1 MDTDIRK
8 FVNEMAAEDVIELF
22 APSMD
27 DYLYIMD
34 LQKNTFRISQIA
46 VDRFMMSGNSF
57 DDAVNSFQ
65 LFVYKEDRTMIAED
79 LQHIIEGKEKDH
91 NLYYRWLDKN
101 GMPVWINCRGKVID
115 DKDGKPH
122 YLIGCVNE
130 IGNIPRADN
139 VSGLLGERELQSYIS
154 SHVKDSSSEY
164 LIHIGID
171 GFNAINGTL
180 GIEYGNY
187 VLKSVADGIKECL
200 SDNQQLYHIVAD
212 EYMIVDLES
221 RTRDDV
227 ILLQKEICKKIAD
240 FIISEKYKVIF
251 TVSTGIIHAT
261 KLLKYYDEYRK
272 MAVFSLK
279 QAKSMG
285 GNGVY
290 FFEKED
296 YELFLRKEK
305 IKSALR
311 NAVANGFEGFD
322 VYYQPIMD
330 CDSGH
335 VIGAEALMRFS
346 MYQDKKKEPVSPVEF
361 IPLLEETGLII
372 PAGRF
377 VLNEAVAM
385 CHEMRQYIPEFKI
398 NVNISYIQMMK
409 SDIWKDI
416 LSSIE
421 HYNLP
426 PECLCAEL
434 TESGYTDM
442 TSYFNTLRKKF
453 EEKKIQFVLDDFGT
467 GFSNLHCI
475 TDMNPN
481 YVKLDKDF
489 TAKAMSNARDYE
501 VLNKIVELVHSIDIG
516 ICIEGI
522 EKEEWYQKLKEI
534 HVDYLQGYLF
544 GKPCEKNQFLNQFV
558 FNCTE
563 MNREI
568 KGDRTKYSDRIEI
581 YVK

>member
-1 MDTDIRK
+1 MDTYIRK
-8 FVNEMAAEDVIELF
+8 LLKEIAAEDLIELF
-22 APSMD
+22 APCMD
-27 DYLYIMD
+27 DYLYIID
-34 LQKNTFRISQIA
+34 LQKNTFKISQAA

-65 LFVYKEDRTMIAED
+65 YFVYKEDRSMIAED
-79 LQHIIEGKEKDH
+79 LQCIMEGKEKDH

-130 IGNIPRADN
+130 IGDTQRADN
-139 VSGLLGERELQSYIS
+139 VSGLLGERELHSYIS

-180 GIEYGNY
+180 GVNYGNY
-187 VLKSVADGIKECL
+187 VLKSVADCINSCL
-200 SDNQQLYHIVAD
+200 SDNQKLYHIVAD
-212 EYMIVDLES
+212 EYMIIDLES
-221 RTRDDV
+221 HTKDDV
-227 ILLQKEICKKIAD
+227 MLLQKKICKKIEE
-240 FIISEKYKVIF
+240 FIISEKYKVVF
-251 TVSTGIIHAT
+251 TISTGIIYA
-261 KLLKYYDEYRK
+261 KMLLKYYDEYRK
-272 MAVFSLK
+272 IAVFSLK

-335 VIGAEALMRFS
+335 MIGAEALMRFS

-372 PAGRF
+372 PAGRY
-377 VLNEAVAM
+377 VLDKAVSM

-398 NVNISYIQMMK
+398 NVNISYIQMVK

-416 LSSIE
+416 LSSIKQ
-421 HYNLP
+421 YDLP

-442 TSYFNTLRKKF
+442 TPYFYKLRKKF
-453 EEKKIQFVLDDFGT
+453 EEKNIQFVLDDFGT

-475 TDMNPN
+475 VNMKPN
-481 YVKLDKDF
+481 YVKLDNNF
-489 TAKAMSNARDYE
+489 TAKAMSNARDFE
-501 VLNKIVELVHSIDIG
+501 LLKKIVEMVHSVDIR

-544 GKPCEKNQFLNQFV
+544 GKPCEKNQIINKFIFH
-558 FNCTE
+558 CTDQE
-563 MNREI
+563 NLT
-568 KGDRTKYSDRIEI
+568 DL
-581 YVK
+581 

>member
-1 MDTDIRK
+1 
-8 FVNEMAAEDVIELF
+8 
-22 APSMD
+22 
-27 DYLYIMD
+27 
-34 LQKNTFRISQIA
+34 
-46 VDRFMMSGNSF
+46 MMSVNSF
-57 DDAVNSFQ
+57 DDAVNTFQ

-79 LQHIIEGKEKDH
+79 LQQIIEGKEKDH

-115 DKDGKPH
+115 DKDGKHH

-130 IGNIPRADN
+130 IGNAPRADN
-139 VSGLLGERELQSYIS
+139 VSGLLGERELRSYIS

-180 GIEYGNY
+180 GLEYGNY

-272 MAVFSLK
+272 IAVFSLK

-361 IPLLEETGLII
+361 IPLLEETGLIV

-409 SDIWKDI
+409 SDIWKDM

-434 TESGYTDM
+434 TESGYTDI
-442 TSYFNTLRKKF
+442 TPYFNTFRKKF

-501 VLNKIVELVHSIDIG
+501 LLNKIVELVHSIDIR

>member
-1 MDTDIRK
+1 MDTYIRK
-8 FVNEMAAEDVIELF
+8 LLKEIAAEDLIELF
-22 APSMD
+22 SPCMD
-27 DYLYIMD
+27 DYLYIID
-34 LQKNTFRISQIA
+34 LQKNTFKISQAA

-65 LFVYKEDRTMIAED
+65 YFVYKEDRSMIAED
-79 LQHIIEGKEKDH
+79 LQCIMEGKEKDH

-130 IGNIPRADN
+130 IGDTQRADN
-139 VSGLLGERELQSYIS
+139 VSGLLGERELHSYIS

-180 GIEYGNY
+180 GVNYGNY
-187 VLKSVADGIKECL
+187 VLKSVADCINSCL
-200 SDNQQLYHIVAD
+200 SDNQKLYHIVAD
-212 EYMIVDLES
+212 EYMIIDLES
-221 RTRDDV
+221 HTKDDV
-227 ILLQKEICKKIAD
+227 MLLQKKICKKIEE
-240 FIISEKYKVIF
+240 FIISEKYKVVF
-251 TVSTGIIHAT
+251 TISTGIIYA
-261 KLLKYYDEYRK
+261 KMLLKYYDEYRK
-272 MAVFSLK
+272 IAVFSLK

-305 IKSALR
+305 IKSELR

-361 IPLLEETGLII
+361 IPLLEETGLIL
-372 PAGRF
+372 PAGRY
-377 VLNEAVAM
+377 VLDKAVSM

-398 NVNISYIQMMK
+398 NVNISYIQMVK

-416 LSSIE
+416 LSSIKQ
-421 HYNLP
+421 YDLP

-442 TSYFNTLRKKF
+442 TPYFYKLRKKF
-453 EEKKIQFVLDDFGT
+453 EEKNIQFVLDDFGT

-475 TDMNPN
+475 VNMKPN
-481 YVKLDKDF
+481 YVKLDNNF
-489 TAKAMSNARDYE
+489 TAKAMSNARDFE
-501 VLNKIVELVHSIDIG
+501 LLKKIVEMVHSVDIR

-544 GKPCEKNQFLNQFV
+544 GKPCEKNQFLNKFI
-558 FNCTE
+558 FHCTDQE
-563 MNREI
+563 NLT
-568 KGDRTKYSDRIEI
+568 DL
-581 YVK
+581 

>member
-8 FVNEMAAEDVIELF
+8 LLKEIAAEDLIELF
-22 APSMD
+22 ALCMD
-27 DYLYIMD
+27 DYLYIID
-34 LQKNTFRISQIA
+34 LQKNTFKISQAA

-65 LFVYKEDRTMIAED
+65 YFVYKEDCSMIAED
-79 LQHIIEGKEKDH
+79 LQCIIEGKEKDH

-130 IGNIPRADN
+130 IGDTQRADN
-139 VSGLLGERELQSYIS
+139 VSGLLGERELHSYIS
-154 SHVKDSSSEY
+154 SHIKDSSSEY

-180 GIEYGNY
+180 GVNYGNY
-187 VLKSVADGIKECL
+187 VLKSVADCINSCL
-200 SDNQQLYHIVAD
+200 SDNQKLYHIVAD
-212 EYMIVDLES
+212 EYMIIDLES
-221 RTRDDV
+221 HTKDDV
-227 ILLQKEICKKIAD
+227 MLLQKKICKKIEE
-240 FIISEKYKVIF
+240 FIISEKYKVVF
-251 TVSTGIIHAT
+251 TISTGIIYA
-261 KLLKYYDEYRK
+261 KMLLKYYDDYRK
-272 MAVFSLK
+272 IAVFSLK

-330 CDSGH
+330 CDFGH
-335 VIGAEALMRFS
+335 MIGAEALMRFS

-372 PAGRF
+372 PAGRY
-377 VLNEAVAM
+377 VLDKAVSM

-398 NVNISYIQMMK
+398 NVNISYIQMVK

-416 LSSIE
+416 LSSIKQ
-421 HYNLP
+421 YDLP

-442 TSYFNTLRKKF
+442 TPYFYKLRKKF
-453 EEKKIQFVLDDFGT
+453 EEKNIQFVLDDFGT
-467 GFSNLHCI
+467 GYSNLHCI
-475 TDMNPN
+475 VNMKPN
-481 YVKLDKDF
+481 YVKLDNNF
-489 TAKAMSNARDYE
+489 TAKAMSNARDFE
-501 VLNKIVELVHSIDIG
+501 LLKKIVEMVHSVNIR

-544 GKPCEKNQFLNQFV
+544 GKPCEKNQFLNNFI
-558 FNCTE
+558 FHCTDQE
-563 MNREI
+563 NLT
-568 KGDRTKYSDRIEI
+568 DL
-581 YVK
+581 

>member
-8 FVNEMAAEDVIELF
+8 LLKEIAAEDLIELF
-22 APSMD
+22 APCMD
-27 DYLYIMD
+27 DYLYIID
-34 LQKNTFRISQIA
+34 LQKNTFKISQAA

-65 LFVYKEDRTMIAED
+65 YFVYKEDRSMIAED
-79 LQHIIEGKEKDH
+79 LQCIIEGKEKDH

-130 IGNIPRADN
+130 IGDTQRADN
-139 VSGLLGERELQSYIS
+139 VSGLLGERELRSYIS

-180 GIEYGNY
+180 GVDYGNY
-187 VLKSVADGIKECL
+187 VLKSVADCINSCL
-200 SDNQQLYHIVAD
+200 SDNQKLYHIVAD
-212 EYMIVDLES
+212 EYMIIDLES
-221 RTRDDV
+221 HAKDDV
-227 ILLQKEICKKIAD
+227 MLLQKKICKKIEE
-240 FIISEKYKVIF
+240 FIISEKYKVVF
-251 TVSTGIIHAT
+251 TISTGIIYT
-261 KLLKYYDEYRK
+261 KMLLKYYDEYRK
-272 MAVFSLK
+272 IAVFSLK

-335 VIGAEALMRFS
+335 MIGAEALMRFS

-361 IPLLEETGLII
+361 IPLLEETGLIL
-372 PAGRF
+372 PAGRY
-377 VLNEAVAM
+377 VLNKAVSM

-398 NVNISYIQMMK
+398 NVNISYIQMVK

-416 LSSIE
+416 LSSIKQ
-421 HYNLP
+421 YDLP

-442 TSYFNTLRKKF
+442 TPYFYKLRKKF
-453 EEKKIQFVLDDFGT
+453 EEKNLQFVLDDFGT
-467 GFSNLHCI
+467 GYSNLHCI
-475 TDMNPN
+475 VNMKPN

-489 TAKAMSNARDYE
+489 TAKAMSNARDFE
-501 VLNKIVELVHSIDIG
+501 LLKKIVEMVHSVDIR

-544 GKPCEKNQFLNQFV
+544 GKPCEKNQFLNKFI
-558 FNCTE
+558 FRCTNQE
-563 MNREI
+563 NLT
-568 KGDRTKYSDRIEI
+568 DL
-581 YVK
+581 

>member
-8 FVNEMAAEDVIELF
+8 LLKEIAAEDLIELF
-22 APSMD
+22 APCMD
-27 DYLYIMD
+27 DYLYIID
-34 LQKNTFRISQIA
+34 LQKNTFKISQAA

-65 LFVYKEDRTMIAED
+65 YFVYKEDRSMIAED
-79 LQHIIEGKEKDH
+79 LQCIIEGKEKDH

-130 IGNIPRADN
+130 IGDTQRADN
-139 VSGLLGERELQSYIS
+139 VSGLLGERELRSYIS
-154 SHVKDSSSEY
+154 SHIKDSSSVY

-180 GIEYGNY
+180 GVDYGNY
-187 VLKSVADGIKECL
+187 VLKSVADCINSCL
-200 SDNQQLYHIVAD
+200 SDNQKLYHIVAD
-212 EYMIVDLES
+212 EYMIIDLES
-221 RTRDDV
+221 HTKDDV
-227 ILLQKEICKKIAD
+227 MLLQKKICKKIEE
-240 FIISEKYKVIF
+240 FIISEKYKVVF
-251 TVSTGIIHAT
+251 TISTGIIYA
-261 KLLKYYDEYRK
+261 KMLLKYYDEYRK
-272 MAVFSLK
+272 IAVFSLK

-335 VIGAEALMRFS
+335 MIGAEALMRFS

-372 PAGRF
+372 PAGRY
-377 VLNEAVAM
+377 VLDKAVSM

-398 NVNISYIQMMK
+398 NVNISYIQMVK

-416 LSSIE
+416 LSSIKQ
-421 HYNLP
+421 YDLP

-442 TSYFNTLRKKF
+442 TPYFYKLRKKF
-453 EEKKIQFVLDDFGT
+453 EEKNIQFGLDDFGT
-467 GFSNLHCI
+467 GYSNLHCI
-475 TDMNPN
+475 VNMKPN

-489 TAKAMSNARDYE
+489 TAKAMSNARNFE
-501 VLNKIVELVHSIDIG
+501 LLKKIVEMVHSVDIR

-544 GKPCEKNQFLNQFV
+544 GKPCEKNQFLNKFIFHCIDQE
-558 FNCTE
+558 NLT
-563 MNREI
+563 
-568 KGDRTKYSDRIEI
+568 DL
-581 YVK
+581 

>member
-8 FVNEMAAEDVIELF
+8 LLKEIAAEELIELF
-22 APSMD
+22 APCMD
-27 DYLYIMD
+27 DYLYIID
-34 LQKNTFRISQIA
+34 LQKNTFKISEAA
-46 VDRFMMSGNSF
+46 VNRFMMSGNSF

-65 LFVYKEDRTMIAED
+65 YFVYKEDRSMIAED
-79 LQHIIEGKEKDH
+79 LQCIIEGKEKDH

-130 IGNIPRADN
+130 IGDTQRADN
-139 VSGLLGERELQSYIS
+139 VSGLLGERELRSYIS

-171 GFNAINGTL
+171 GFNDINGTL
-180 GIEYGNY
+180 GVNYGNY
-187 VLKSVADGIKECL
+187 VLKSVADCINSCL
-200 SDNQQLYHIVAD
+200 SDNQKLYHIVAD
-212 EYMIVDLES
+212 EYMIIDLES
-221 RTRDDV
+221 HTKDDV
-227 ILLQKEICKKIAD
+227 MLLQKKICKKIEE
-240 FIISEKYKVIF
+240 FIISEKYKVVF
-251 TVSTGIIHAT
+251 TISTGIIYA
-261 KLLKYYDEYRK
+261 KMLLKYYDEYRK
-272 MAVFSLK
+272 IAVFSLK

-305 IKSALR
+305 IKSELR

-335 VIGAEALMRFS
+335 MIGAEALMRFS
-346 MYQDKKKEPVSPVEF
+346 MYQDKKIVPVSPVEF
-361 IPLLEETGLII
+361 IPLLEETGLIL
-372 PAGRF
+372 PAGRY
-377 VLNEAVAM
+377 VIDKAVSM

-398 NVNISYIQMMK
+398 NVNISYIQMVK

-416 LSSIE
+416 LSSIKQ
-421 HYNLP
+421 YDLP

-442 TSYFNTLRKKF
+442 TPYFYKLRKKF
-453 EEKKIQFVLDDFGT
+453 EEKNLQFVLDDFGT
-467 GFSNLHCI
+467 GYSNLHCI
-475 TDMNPN
+475 VNMKPN

-489 TAKAMSNARDYE
+489 TAKAMSNARDFE
-501 VLNKIVELVHSIDIG
+501 LLKKIVEMVHSVDIR

-544 GKPCEKNQFLNQFV
+544 GKPCEKNQF
-558 FNCTE
+558 
-563 MNREI
+563 
-568 KGDRTKYSDRIEI
+568 
-581 YVK
+581 

>member
-8 FVNEMAAEDVIELF
+8 LLKEIAAEDLIELF
-22 APSMD
+22 APCMD
-27 DYLYIMD
+27 DYLYIID
-34 LQKNTFRISQIA
+34 LQKNTFKISQAA
-46 VDRFMMSGNSF
+46 VNRFMISGNSF

-65 LFVYKEDRTMIAED
+65 YFVYKEDRSMIAED
-79 LQHIIEGKEKDH
+79 LQCIIEGKEKDH

-130 IGNIPRADN
+130 IGDTQRADN
-139 VSGLLGERELQSYIS
+139 VSGLLGERELRSYIS
-154 SHVKDSSSEY
+154 SHIKDSSSEY
-164 LIHIGID
+164 LIYIGID

-180 GIEYGNY
+180 GVDYGNY
-187 VLKSVADGIKECL
+187 VLKSVADCINSCL
-200 SDNQQLYHIVAD
+200 SDNQKLYHIVAD
-212 EYMIVDLES
+212 EYMIIDLES
-221 RTRDDV
+221 HTKDDV
-227 ILLQKEICKKIAD
+227 MLLQKKICKKIEE
-240 FIISEKYKVIF
+240 FIISEKYKVVF
-251 TVSTGIIHAT
+251 TISTGIIYA
-261 KLLKYYDEYRK
+261 KMLLKYYDEYRK
-272 MAVFSLK
+272 IAVFSLK

-335 VIGAEALMRFS
+335 MIGAEALMRFS

-372 PAGRF
+372 PAGRY
-377 VLNEAVAM
+377 VLDKAVSM

-398 NVNISYIQMMK
+398 NVNISYIQMVK

-416 LSSIE
+416 LSSIKQ
-421 HYNLP
+421 YDLP

-442 TSYFNTLRKKF
+442 TPYFYKLRKKF
-453 EEKKIQFVLDDFGT
+453 EEKNLQFVLDDFGT
-467 GFSNLHCI
+467 GYSNLHCI
-475 TDMNPN
+475 VNMNPN
-481 YVKLDKDF
+481 YVKLDNHF
-489 TAKAMSNARDYE
+489 TAKAMSQTRDFE
-501 VLNKIVELVHSIDIG
+501 LLKKIVELVHSIDIK
-516 ICIEGI
+516 ICIEGV

-534 HVDYLQGYLF
+534 HADYLQGYLF
-544 GKPCEKNQFLNQFV
+544 GRPCDKNQFLNQFI
-558 FNCTE
+558 C
-563 MNREI
+563 
-568 KGDRTKYSDRIEI
+568 KGIN
-581 YVK
+581 

>member
-8 FVNEMAAEDVIELF
+8 LLKEIAAEELIELF
-22 APSMD
+22 APCMD
-27 DYLYIMD
+27 DYLYIID
-34 LQKNTFRISQIA
+34 LQKNTFKISEAA
-46 VDRFMMSGNSF
+46 VNRFMMSGNSF

-65 LFVYKEDRTMIAED
+65 YFVYKEDRSMIAED
-79 LQHIIEGKEKDH
+79 LQCIIEGKEKDH

-130 IGNIPRADN
+130 IGDTQRADN
-139 VSGLLGERELQSYIS
+139 VSGLLGERELRSYIS

-171 GFNAINGTL
+171 GFNDINGTL
-180 GIEYGNY
+180 GVDYGNY
-187 VLKSVADGIKECL
+187 VLKSVADCINSCL
-200 SDNQQLYHIVAD
+200 SDNQKLYHIVAD
-212 EYMIVDLES
+212 EYMIIDLES
-221 RTRDDV
+221 HTKDDV
-227 ILLQKEICKKIAD
+227 MLLQKKICKKIEE
-240 FIISEKYKVIF
+240 FIISEKYKVVF
-251 TVSTGIIHAT
+251 TISTGIIYA
-261 KLLKYYDEYRK
+261 KMLLKYYDEYRK
-272 MAVFSLK
+272 IAVFSLK

-335 VIGAEALMRFS
+335 MIGAEALMRFS
-346 MYQDKKKEPVSPVEF
+346 MYQDKKIEPVSPVEF
-361 IPLLEETGLII
+361 IPLLEETGLIL
-372 PAGRF
+372 PAGRY
-377 VLNEAVAM
+377 VIDKAVSM

-398 NVNISYIQMMK
+398 NVNISYIQMVK

-416 LSSIE
+416 LSSIKQ
-421 HYNLP
+421 YDLP

-442 TSYFNTLRKKF
+442 TPYFYKLRKKF
-453 EEKKIQFVLDDFGT
+453 EEKNLQFVLDDFGT
-467 GFSNLHCI
+467 GYSNLHCI
-475 TDMNPN
+475 VNMKPN

-489 TAKAMSNARDYE
+489 TAKAMSNARDFE
-501 VLNKIVELVHSIDIG
+501 LLKKIVEMVHSIDIR

-544 GKPCEKNQFLNQFV
+544 GKPCEKNQFLNKFI
-558 FNCTE
+558 FHCTDQE
-563 MNREI
+563 NLT
-568 KGDRTKYSDRIEI
+568 DL
-581 YVK
+581 

>member
-8 FVNEMAAEDVIELF
+8 LLKEIAAEDLIELF
-22 APSMD
+22 APCMD
-27 DYLYIMD
+27 DYLYIID
-34 LQKNTFRISQIA
+34 LQKNTFKISQAA
-46 VDRFMMSGNSF
+46 VNRFMISGNSF
-57 DDAVNSFQ
+57 DDAINSFQ
-65 LFVYKEDRTMIAED
+65 YFVYKEDRSMIAED
-79 LQHIIEGKEKDH
+79 LQCIIEGKEKDH

-130 IGNIPRADN
+130 IGDTQRADN
-139 VSGLLGERELQSYIS
+139 VSGLLGERELRSYIS
-154 SHVKDSSSEY
+154 SHIKDSSSEY
-164 LIHIGID
+164 LIYIGID
-171 GFNAINGTL
+171 GFNAINGIL
-180 GIEYGNY
+180 GVDYGNY
-187 VLKSVADGIKECL
+187 VLKSVADCINSCL
-200 SDNQQLYHIVAD
+200 SDNQKLYHIVAD
-212 EYMIVDLES
+212 EYMIIDLES
-221 RTRDDV
+221 HTKDDV
-227 ILLQKEICKKIAD
+227 MLLQKKICKKIEE
-240 FIISEKYKVIF
+240 FIISEKYKEVF
-251 TVSTGIIHAT
+251 TISTGIIYA
-261 KLLKYYDEYRK
+261 KMLLKYYDEYRK
-272 MAVFSLK
+272 IAVFSLK

-335 VIGAEALMRFS
+335 MIGAEALMRFS

-372 PAGRF
+372 PAGRY
-377 VLNEAVAM
+377 VLNKAVSM

-398 NVNISYIQMMK
+398 NVNISYIQMVK

-416 LSSIE
+416 LSSIKQ
-421 HYNLP
+421 YDLP

-442 TSYFNTLRKKF
+442 TPYFYKLRKKF
-453 EEKKIQFVLDDFGT
+453 EEKNLQFVLDDFGT

-475 TDMNPN
+475 VNMKPN
-481 YVKLDKDF
+481 YVKLDNDF
-489 TAKAMSNARDYE
+489 TAKAMSNARDFE
-501 VLNKIVELVHSIDIG
+501 LLKKIVEMVHSIDIR

-544 GKPCEKNQFLNQFV
+544 GKPCEKNQFLNKFI
-558 FNCTE
+558 FHCTDQE
-563 MNREI
+563 NLT
-568 KGDRTKYSDRIEI
+568 DL
-581 YVK
+581 

>member
-1 MDTDIRK
+1 MDTNIRRLLK
-8 FVNEMAAEDVIELF
+8 EIGAEDLIEVF
-22 APSMD
+22 APCMD
-27 DYLYIMD
+27 DYLYIID
-34 LQKNTFRISQIA
+34 LQKNTFKISQAA

-65 LFVYKEDRTMIAED
+65 YFVYKEDRSMIAED
-79 LQHIIEGKEKDH
+79 LQCIIEGKEKDH

-130 IGNIPRADN
+130 IGDTQRADN
-139 VSGLLGERELQSYIS
+139 VSGLLGERELRSYIS
-154 SHVKDSSSEY
+154 SHIKDSSSVY

-180 GIEYGNY
+180 GVDYGNY
-187 VLKSVADGIKECL
+187 VLKSVADCINSCL
-200 SDNQQLYHIVAD
+200 SDNQKLYHIVAD
-212 EYMIVDLES
+212 EYMIIDLES
-221 RTRDDV
+221 HTKDDV
-227 ILLQKEICKKIAD
+227 MLLQKKICKKIEE
-240 FIISEKYKVIF
+240 FIISEKYKVVF
-251 TVSTGIIHAT
+251 TISTGIIYA
-261 KLLKYYDEYRK
+261 KMLLKYYDEYRK
-272 MAVFSLK
+272 IAVFSLK

-335 VIGAEALMRFS
+335 MIGAEALMRFS

-372 PAGRF
+372 PAGRY
-377 VLNEAVAM
+377 VLDKAVSM

-398 NVNISYIQMMK
+398 NVNISYIQMVK

-416 LSSIE
+416 LSSIKQ
-421 HYNLP
+421 YDLP

-442 TSYFNTLRKKF
+442 TPYFYKLRKKF
-453 EEKKIQFVLDDFGT
+453 EEKNIQFVLDDFGT
-467 GFSNLHCI
+467 GYSNLHCI
-475 TDMNPN
+475 VNMKPN

-489 TAKAMSNARDYE
+489 TAKAMSNARNFE
-501 VLNKIVELVHSIDIG
+501 LLKKIVEMVHSVDIR

-544 GKPCEKNQFLNQFV
+544 GKPCEKNQFLNKFIFHCIDQE
-558 FNCTE
+558 NLT
-563 MNREI
+563 
-568 KGDRTKYSDRIEI
+568 DL
-581 YVK
+581 

>member
-8 FVNEMAAEDVIELF
+8 LLKEIAAEELIELF
-22 APSMD
+22 APCMD
-27 DYLYIMD
+27 DYLYIID
-34 LQKNTFRISQIA
+34 LQKNTFKISEAA
-46 VDRFMMSGNSF
+46 VNRFMMSGNSF

-65 LFVYKEDRTMIAED
+65 YFVYKEDRSMIAED
-79 LQHIIEGKEKDH
+79 LQCIIEGKEKDH

-130 IGNIPRADN
+130 IGDTQRADN
-139 VSGLLGERELQSYIS
+139 VSGLLGERELRSYIS

-171 GFNAINGTL
+171 GFNDINGTL
-180 GIEYGNY
+180 GVDYGNY
-187 VLKSVADGIKECL
+187 VLKSVADCINSCL
-200 SDNQQLYHIVAD
+200 SDNQKLYHIVAD
-212 EYMIVDLES
+212 EYMIIDLES
-221 RTRDDV
+221 HTKDDV
-227 ILLQKEICKKIAD
+227 MLLQKKICKKIEE
-240 FIISEKYKVIF
+240 FIISEKYKVVF
-251 TVSTGIIHAT
+251 TISTGIIYA
-261 KLLKYYDEYRK
+261 KMLLKYYDEYRK
-272 MAVFSLK
+272 IAVFSLK

-335 VIGAEALMRFS
+335 MIGAEALMRFS
-346 MYQDKKKEPVSPVEF
+346 MYQDKKIEPVSPVEF
-361 IPLLEETGLII
+361 IPLLEETGLIL
-372 PAGRF
+372 PAGRY
-377 VLNEAVAM
+377 VIDKAVSM

-398 NVNISYIQMMK
+398 NVNISYIQMVK

-416 LSSIE
+416 LSSIKQ
-421 HYNLP
+421 YDLP

-442 TSYFNTLRKKF
+442 TPYFYKLRKKF
-453 EEKKIQFVLDDFGT
+453 EEKNLQFVLDDFGT
-467 GFSNLHCI
+467 GYSNLHCI
-475 TDMNPN
+475 VNMKPN

-489 TAKAMSNARDYE
+489 TAKAMSNARDFE
-501 VLNKIVELVHSIDIG
+501 LLKKIVEMVHSVDIR

-544 GKPCEKNQFLNQFV
+544 GKPCEKNQFLNKFI
-558 FNCTE
+558 FHCTDQE
-563 MNREI
+563 NLT
-568 KGDRTKYSDRIEI
+568 DL
-581 YVK
+581 

>member
-8 FVNEMAAEDVIELF
+8 LLKEIAAEDLIELF
-22 APSMD
+22 APYMD
-27 DYLYIMD
+27 DYLYIID
-34 LQKNTFRISQIA
+34 LQKNTFKISQAA
-46 VDRFMMSGNSF
+46 VNRFMISGNSF

-65 LFVYKEDRTMIAED
+65 YFVYKEDRSMIAED
-79 LQHIIEGKEKDH
+79 LQCIIEGKEKDH

-130 IGNIPRADN
+130 IGDTQRADN
-139 VSGLLGERELQSYIS
+139 VSGLLGERELRSYIS
-154 SHVKDSSSEY
+154 SHIKDSSSEY
-164 LIHIGID
+164 LIYIGID

-180 GIEYGNY
+180 GVDYGNY
-187 VLKSVADGIKECL
+187 VLKSVADCINSCL
-200 SDNQQLYHIVAD
+200 SDSQKLYHIVAD
-212 EYMIVDLES
+212 EYMIIDLES
-221 RTRDDV
+221 HTKDDV
-227 ILLQKEICKKIAD
+227 MLLQKKICKKIEE
-240 FIISEKYKVIF
+240 FIISEKYKVVF
-251 TVSTGIIHAT
+251 TISTGIIYA
-261 KLLKYYDEYRK
+261 KMLLKYYDEYRK
-272 MAVFSLK
+272 IAVFSLK

-335 VIGAEALMRFS
+335 MIGAEALMRFS

-361 IPLLEETGLII
+361 IPLLEETGLIL
-372 PAGRF
+372 PAGRY
-377 VLNEAVAM
+377 VLNKAVSM

-398 NVNISYIQMMK
+398 NVNISYIQMVK

-416 LSSIE
+416 HSSIKQ
-421 HYNLP
+421 YDLP

-442 TSYFNTLRKKF
+442 TPYFYKLRKKF
-453 EEKKIQFVLDDFGT
+453 EEKNLQFVLDDFGT
-467 GFSNLHCI
+467 GYSNLHCI
-475 TDMNPN
+475 VNMKPN

-489 TAKAMSNARDYE
+489 TAKAMSNARDFE
-501 VLNKIVELVHSIDIG
+501 LLKKIVEMVHSIDIR

-544 GKPCEKNQFLNQFV
+544 GKPCEKNQFLNKFI
-558 FNCTE
+558 FHCTDQE
-563 MNREI
+563 NLT
-568 KGDRTKYSDRIEI
+568 DL
-581 YVK
+581 

>member
-8 FVNEMAAEDVIELF
+8 LLKEIAAEELIELF
-22 APSMD
+22 APCMD
-27 DYLYIMD
+27 DYLYIID
-34 LQKNTFRISQIA
+34 LQKNTFKISEAA
-46 VDRFMMSGNSF
+46 VNRFMMSGNSF

-65 LFVYKEDRTMIAED
+65 YFVYKEDRSMIAED
-79 LQHIIEGKEKDH
+79 LQCIIEGKEKDH

-130 IGNIPRADN
+130 IGDTQRADN
-139 VSGLLGERELQSYIS
+139 VSGLLGERELRSYIS

-171 GFNAINGTL
+171 GFNDINGTL
-180 GIEYGNY
+180 GVNYGNY
-187 VLKSVADGIKECL
+187 VLKSVADCINSCL
-200 SDNQQLYHIVAD
+200 SDNQKLYHIVAD
-212 EYMIVDLES
+212 EYMIIDLES
-221 RTRDDV
+221 HTKDDV
-227 ILLQKEICKKIAD
+227 MLLQKKICKKIEE
-240 FIISEKYKVIF
+240 FIISEKYKVVF
-251 TVSTGIIHAT
+251 TISTGIIYA
-261 KLLKYYDEYRK
+261 KMLLKYYDEYRK
-272 MAVFSLK
+272 IAVFSLK

-305 IKSALR
+305 IKSELR

-335 VIGAEALMRFS
+335 MIGAEALMRFS
-346 MYQDKKKEPVSPVEF
+346 MYQDKKIVPVSPVEF
-361 IPLLEETGLII
+361 IPLLEETGLIL
-372 PAGRF
+372 PAGRY
-377 VLNEAVAM
+377 VIDKAVSM

-398 NVNISYIQMMK
+398 NVNISYIQMVK

-416 LSSIE
+416 LSSIKQ
-421 HYNLP
+421 YDLP

-442 TSYFNTLRKKF
+442 TPYFYKLRKKF
-453 EEKKIQFVLDDFGT
+453 EEKNLQFVLDDFGT
-467 GFSNLHCI
+467 GYSNLHCI
-475 TDMNPN
+475 VNMKPN

-489 TAKAMSNARDYE
+489 TAKAMSNARDFE
-501 VLNKIVELVHSIDIG
+501 LLKKIVEMVHSVDIR

-544 GKPCEKNQFLNQFV
+544 GKPCEKNQFLNKFI
-558 FNCTE
+558 FHCTDQE
-563 MNREI
+563 NLT
-568 KGDRTKYSDRIEI
+568 DL
-581 YVK
+581 

>member
-8 FVNEMAAEDVIELF
+8 LLKEIAAEDLIELF
-22 APSMD
+22 ALCMD
-27 DYLYIMD
+27 DYLYIID
-34 LQKNTFRISQIA
+34 LQKNTFKISQAA

-65 LFVYKEDRTMIAED
+65 YFVYKEDCSMIAED
-79 LQHIIEGKEKDH
+79 LQCIIEGKEKDH

-130 IGNIPRADN
+130 IGDTQRADN
-139 VSGLLGERELQSYIS
+139 VSGLLGERELHSYIS
-154 SHVKDSSSEY
+154 SHIKDSSSEY

-180 GIEYGNY
+180 GVNYGNY
-187 VLKSVADGIKECL
+187 VLKSVADCINSCL
-200 SDNQQLYHIVAD
+200 SDNQKLYHIVAD
-212 EYMIVDLES
+212 EYMIIDLES
-221 RTRDDV
+221 HTKDDV
-227 ILLQKEICKKIAD
+227 MLLQKKICKKIEE
-240 FIISEKYKVIF
+240 FIISEKYKVVF
-251 TVSTGIIHAT
+251 TISTGIIYA
-261 KLLKYYDEYRK
+261 KMLLKYYDEYRK
-272 MAVFSLK
+272 IAVFSLK

-335 VIGAEALMRFS
+335 MIGAEALMRFS

-361 IPLLEETGLII
+361 IPLLEETGLIL
-372 PAGRF
+372 PAGRY
-377 VLNEAVAM
+377 VLNKAVSM
-385 CHEMRQYIPEFKI
+385 CYEMRQYIPQFKI
-398 NVNISYIQMMK
+398 NVNISYIQMVK

-416 LSSIE
+416 LSSIKQ
-421 HYNLP
+421 YDLP

-442 TSYFNTLRKKF
+442 TPYFYKLRKKF
-453 EEKKIQFVLDDFGT
+453 EEKNIQFVLDDFGT

-475 TDMNPN
+475 VNMKPN
-481 YVKLDKDF
+481 YVKLDNNF
-489 TAKAMSNARDYE
+489 TAKAMSNARDFE
-501 VLNKIVELVHSIDIG
+501 LLKKIVEMVHSVDIR

-544 GKPCEKNQFLNQFV
+544 GKPCEKNQFLNNFI
-558 FNCTE
+558 FHCTDQE
-563 MNREI
+563 NLT
-568 KGDRTKYSDRIEI
+568 DL
-581 YVK
+581 

>member
-272 MAVFSLK
+272 IAVFSLK

-501 VLNKIVELVHSIDIG
+501 LLNKIVELVHSIGIG

-522 EKEEWYQKLKEI
+522 EKEEWYQKLKEM

-568 KGDRTKYSDRIEI
+568 KGDRTKYSAAN
-581 YVK
+581 

>member
-8 FVNEMAAEDVIELF
+8 LLKEIAAEDLIELF
-22 APSMD
+22 APCMD
-27 DYLYIMD
+27 DYLYIID
-34 LQKNTFRISQIA
+34 LQKNTFKISQAA
-46 VDRFMMSGNSF
+46 VNRFMISGNSF

-65 LFVYKEDRTMIAED
+65 YFVYKEDRSMIAED
-79 LQHIIEGKEKDH
+79 LQCIIEGKEKDH

-130 IGNIPRADN
+130 IGDTQRADN
-139 VSGLLGERELQSYIS
+139 VSGLLGERELRSYIS
-154 SHVKDSSSEY
+154 SHIKDSSSEY
-164 LIHIGID
+164 LIYIGID

-180 GIEYGNY
+180 GVDYGNY
-187 VLKSVADGIKECL
+187 VLKSVADCINSCL
-200 SDNQQLYHIVAD
+200 SDNQKLYHIVAD
-212 EYMIVDLES
+212 EYMIIDLES
-221 RTRDDV
+221 HTKDDV
-227 ILLQKEICKKIAD
+227 MLLQKKICKKIEE
-240 FIISEKYKVIF
+240 FIISEKYKVVF
-251 TVSTGIIHAT
+251 TISTGIIYA
-261 KLLKYYDEYRK
+261 KMLLKYYDEYRK
-272 MAVFSLK
+272 IAVFSLK

-335 VIGAEALMRFS
+335 MIGAEALMRFS

-372 PAGRF
+372 PAGRY
-377 VLNEAVAM
+377 VLDKAVSM

-398 NVNISYIQMMK
+398 NVNISYIQMVK

-416 LSSIE
+416 LSSIKQ
-421 HYNLP
+421 YDLP
-426 PECLCAEL
+426 PEYLCAEL

-442 TSYFNTLRKKF
+442 TPYFYKLRKKF
-453 EEKKIQFVLDDFGT
+453 EEKNLQFVLDDFGT
-467 GFSNLHCI
+467 GYSNLHCI
-475 TDMNPN
+475 VNMKPN

-489 TAKAMSNARDYE
+489 TAKAMSNARDFE
-501 VLNKIVELVHSIDIG
+501 LLKKIVEMVHSVDIR

-544 GKPCEKNQFLNQFV
+544 GKPCEKNQFLNKFI
-558 FNCTE
+558 FHCTDQE
-563 MNREI
+563 NLT
-568 KGDRTKYSDRIEI
+568 DL
-581 YVK
+581 

>member
-1 MDTDIRK
+1 MDTYIRK
-8 FVNEMAAEDVIELF
+8 LLKEIAAEDLIELF
-22 APSMD
+22 APCMD
-27 DYLYIMD
+27 DYLYIID
-34 LQKNTFRISQIA
+34 LQKNTFKISQAA

-65 LFVYKEDRTMIAED
+65 YFVYKEDRSMIAED
-79 LQHIIEGKEKDH
+79 LQCIIEGKEKDH

-130 IGNIPRADN
+130 IGDTQRADN
-139 VSGLLGERELQSYIS
+139 VSGLLGERELHSYIS
-154 SHVKDSSSEY
+154 SHIKDSSSEY

-180 GIEYGNY
+180 GVNYGNY
-187 VLKSVADGIKECL
+187 VLKSVADCINSCL
-200 SDNQQLYHIVAD
+200 SDNQKLYHIVAD
-212 EYMIVDLES
+212 EYMIIDLES
-221 RTRDDV
+221 HTKDDV
-227 ILLQKEICKKIAD
+227 MLLQKKICKKIEE
-240 FIISEKYKVIF
+240 FIISEKYKVVF
-251 TVSTGIIHAT
+251 TISTGIIYA
-261 KLLKYYDEYRK
+261 KMLLKYYDEYRK
-272 MAVFSLK
+272 IAVFSLK

-305 IKSALR
+305 IKSELR

-335 VIGAEALMRFS
+335 MIGAEALMRFS

-372 PAGRF
+372 PAGRY
-377 VLNEAVAM
+377 VLDKAVSM

-398 NVNISYIQMMK
+398 NVNISYIQMVK

-416 LSSIE
+416 LSSIKQ
-421 HYNLP
+421 YDLP

-442 TSYFNTLRKKF
+442 TPYFYKLRKKF
-453 EEKKIQFVLDDFGT
+453 EEKNIQFVLDDFGT
-467 GFSNLHCI
+467 GYSNLHCI
-475 TDMNPN
+475 VNMKPN
-481 YVKLDKDF
+481 YVKLDNNF
-489 TAKAMSNARDYE
+489 TAKAMSNARDFE
-501 VLNKIVELVHSIDIG
+501 LLKKIVEMVHSVDIR

-544 GKPCEKNQFLNQFV
+544 GKPCEKNQFLNNFI
-558 FNCTE
+558 FHCTDQE
-563 MNREI
+563 NLT
-568 KGDRTKYSDRIEI
+568 DL
-581 YVK
+581 

>member
-8 FVNEMAAEDVIELF
+8 LLKEIAAEDLIELF
-22 APSMD
+22 APCMD
-27 DYLYIMD
+27 DYLYIID
-34 LQKNTFRISQIA
+34 LQKNTFKISQAA
-46 VDRFMMSGNSF
+46 VNRFMISGNSF

-65 LFVYKEDRTMIAED
+65 YFVYKEDRSMIAED
-79 LQHIIEGKEKDH
+79 LQCIIEGKEKDH

-130 IGNIPRADN
+130 IGDTQRADN
-139 VSGLLGERELQSYIS
+139 VSGLLGERELRSYIS
-154 SHVKDSSSEY
+154 SHIKDSSSEY
-164 LIHIGID
+164 LIYIGID

-180 GIEYGNY
+180 GVDYGNY
-187 VLKSVADGIKECL
+187 VLKSVADCINSCL
-200 SDNQQLYHIVAD
+200 SDSQKLYHIVAD
-212 EYMIVDLES
+212 EYMIIDLES
-221 RTRDDV
+221 HTKDDV
-227 ILLQKEICKKIAD
+227 MLLQKKICKKIEE
-240 FIISEKYKVIF
+240 FIISEKYKVVF
-251 TVSTGIIHAT
+251 TISTGIIYA
-261 KLLKYYDEYRK
+261 KMLLKYYDEYRK
-272 MAVFSLK
+272 IAVFSLK

-335 VIGAEALMRFS
+335 MIGAEALMRFS

-372 PAGRF
+372 PAGRY
-377 VLNEAVAM
+377 VLNKAVSM

-398 NVNISYIQMMK
+398 NVNISYIQMVK

-416 LSSIE
+416 HSSIKQ
-421 HYNLP
+421 YDLP

-442 TSYFNTLRKKF
+442 TPYFYKLRKKF
-453 EEKKIQFVLDDFGT
+453 EEKNLQFVLDDFGT

-475 TDMNPN
+475 VNMKPN
-481 YVKLDKDF
+481 YVKLDNDF
-489 TAKAMSNARDYE
+489 TAKAMSNARDFE
-501 VLNKIVELVHSIDIG
+501 LLKKIVEMVHSIDIR

-544 GKPCEKNQFLNQFV
+544 GKPCEKNQFLNKFI
-558 FNCTE
+558 FHCTDQE
-563 MNREI
+563 NLT
-568 KGDRTKYSDRIEI
+568 DL
-581 YVK
+581 

>member
-8 FVNEMAAEDVIELF
+8 LLKEIAAEDLIELF
-22 APSMD
+22 ALCMD
-27 DYLYIMD
+27 DYLYIID
-34 LQKNTFRISQIA
+34 LQKNTFKISQAA
-46 VDRFMMSGNSF
+46 VNRFMISGNSF

-65 LFVYKEDRTMIAED
+65 YFVYKEDRSMIAED
-79 LQHIIEGKEKDH
+79 LQCIIEGKEKDH

-130 IGNIPRADN
+130 IGDTQRADN
-139 VSGLLGERELQSYIS
+139 VSGLLGERELRSYIS
-154 SHVKDSSSEY
+154 SHIKDSSSEY
-164 LIHIGID
+164 LIYIGID

-180 GIEYGNY
+180 GVDYGNY
-187 VLKSVADGIKECL
+187 VLKSVADCINSCL
-200 SDNQQLYHIVAD
+200 SDSQKLYHIVAD
-212 EYMIVDLES
+212 EYMIIDLES
-221 RTRDDV
+221 HTKDDV
-227 ILLQKEICKKIAD
+227 MLLQKKICKKIEE
-240 FIISEKYKVIF
+240 FIISEKHKVVF
-251 TVSTGIIHAT
+251 TISTGIIYA
-261 KLLKYYDEYRK
+261 KMLLKYYDEYRK
-272 MAVFSLK
+272 IAVFSLK

-335 VIGAEALMRFS
+335 MIGAEALMRFS

-372 PAGRF
+372 PAGRY
-377 VLNEAVAM
+377 VLNKAVSM

-398 NVNISYIQMMK
+398 NVNISYIQMVK

-416 LSSIE
+416 LSSIKQ
-421 HYNLP
+421 YDLP

-442 TSYFNTLRKKF
+442 TPYFYKLRKKF
-453 EEKKIQFVLDDFGT
+453 EEKNLQFVLDDFGT

-475 TDMNPN
+475 VNMKPN
-481 YVKLDKDF
+481 YVKLDNDF
-489 TAKAMSNARDYE
+489 TAKAMSNARDFE
-501 VLNKIVELVHSIDIG
+501 LLKKIVEMVHSIDIR

-544 GKPCEKNQFLNQFV
+544 GKPCEKNQFLNKFI
-558 FNCTE
+558 FHCTDQE
-563 MNREI
+563 NLT
-568 KGDRTKYSDRIEI
+568 DL
-581 YVK
+581 

>member
-8 FVNEMAAEDVIELF
+8 LLKEIAAEDLIELF
-22 APSMD
+22 APCMD
-27 DYLYIMD
+27 DYLYIID
-34 LQKNTFRISQIA
+34 LQKNTFKISQA
-46 VDRFMMSGNSF
+46 VVDRFMMSGNSF

-65 LFVYKEDRTMIAED
+65 YFVYKEDRSMIAED
-79 LQHIIEGKEKDH
+79 LQCIMEGKEKDH
-91 NLYYRWLDKN
+91 NLYYRWLDKS

-130 IGNIPRADN
+130 IGDTQRADN
-139 VSGLLGERELQSYIS
+139 VSGLLGERELHSYIS
-154 SHVKDSSSEY
+154 SHIKDSSSVY

-180 GIEYGNY
+180 GVNYGNY
-187 VLKSVADGIKECL
+187 VLKSVADCINSCL
-200 SDNQQLYHIVAD
+200 SDNQKLYHIVAD
-212 EYMIVDLES
+212 EYMIIDLES
-221 RTRDDV
+221 HTKDDV
-227 ILLQKEICKKIAD
+227 MLLQKKICKKIEE
-240 FIISEKYKVIF
+240 FIISEKYKMVF
-251 TVSTGIIHAT
+251 TISTGIICA
-261 KLLKYYDEYRK
+261 KMLLKYYDEYRK
-272 MAVFSLK
+272 IAVFSLK

-330 CDSGH
+330 CDFGH
-335 VIGAEALMRFS
+335 MIGAEALMRFS

-372 PAGRF
+372 PAGRY
-377 VLNEAVAM
+377 VLDKAVSM

-398 NVNISYIQMMK
+398 NVNISYIQMVK

-416 LSSIE
+416 LSSIKQ
-421 HYNLP
+421 YDLP

-442 TSYFNTLRKKF
+442 TPYFYKLRKKF
-453 EEKKIQFVLDDFGT
+453 EEKNIQFVLDDFGT
-467 GFSNLHCI
+467 GYSNLHCI
-475 TDMNPN
+475 VNMKPN
-481 YVKLDKDF
+481 YVKLDNNF
-489 TAKAMSNARDYE
+489 TAKAMSNARDFE
-501 VLNKIVELVHSIDIG
+501 LLKKIVEMVHSVNIR

-544 GKPCEKNQFLNQFV
+544 GKPCEKNQFLNNFI
-558 FNCTE
+558 FHCTDQE
-563 MNREI
+563 NLT
-568 KGDRTKYSDRIEI
+568 DL
-581 YVK
+581 

>member
-1 MDTDIRK
+1 MDTYIRK
-8 FVNEMAAEDVIELF
+8 LLKEIAAEDLIELF
-22 APSMD
+22 APCMD
-27 DYLYIMD
+27 DYLYIID
-34 LQKNTFRISQIA
+34 LQKNTFKISQAA

-65 LFVYKEDRTMIAED
+65 YFVYKEDRSMIAED
-79 LQHIIEGKEKDH
+79 LQCIIEGKEKDH
-91 NLYYRWLDKN
+91 NLYYRWLDKS

-130 IGNIPRADN
+130 IGDTQRADN
-139 VSGLLGERELQSYIS
+139 VSGLLGERELHSYIS
-154 SHVKDSSSEY
+154 SHIKDSSSEY

-180 GIEYGNY
+180 GVNYGNY
-187 VLKSVADGIKECL
+187 VLKSVADCINSCL
-200 SDNQQLYHIVAD
+200 SDNQKLYHIVAD
-212 EYMIVDLES
+212 EYMIIDLES
-221 RTRDDV
+221 HTKDDV
-227 ILLQKEICKKIAD
+227 MLLQKKICKKIEE
-240 FIISEKYKVIF
+240 FIISEKYKVVF
-251 TVSTGIIHAT
+251 TISTGIIYA
-261 KLLKYYDEYRK
+261 KMLLKYYDEYRK
-272 MAVFSLK
+272 IAVFSLK

-305 IKSALR
+305 IKSELR

-335 VIGAEALMRFS
+335 MIGAEALMRFS

-372 PAGRF
+372 PAGRY
-377 VLNEAVAM
+377 VLDKAVSM

-398 NVNISYIQMMK
+398 NVNISYIQMVK

-416 LSSIE
+416 LSSIKQ
-421 HYNLP
+421 YDLP

-442 TSYFNTLRKKF
+442 TPYFYKLRKKF
-453 EEKKIQFVLDDFGT
+453 EEKNIQFVLDDFGT
-467 GFSNLHCI
+467 GYSNLHCI
-475 TDMNPN
+475 VNMKPN

-489 TAKAMSNARDYE
+489 TAKAMSNARDFE
-501 VLNKIVELVHSIDIG
+501 LLKKIVEMVHSVDIR

-544 GKPCEKNQFLNQFV
+544 GKPCEKNQFLNKFI
-558 FNCTE
+558 FHCTDQE
-563 MNREI
+563 NLT
-568 KGDRTKYSDRIEI
+568 DL
-581 YVK
+581 

>member
-8 FVNEMAAEDVIELF
+8 LLKEIAAEDLIELF
-22 APSMD
+22 APCMD
-27 DYLYIMD
+27 DYLYIID
-34 LQKNTFRISQIA
+34 LQKNTFKISQAA
-46 VDRFMMSGNSF
+46 VNRFMISGNSF

-65 LFVYKEDRTMIAED
+65 YFVYKEDRSMIAED
-79 LQHIIEGKEKDH
+79 LQCIIEGKEKDH

-130 IGNIPRADN
+130 IGDTQRADN
-139 VSGLLGERELQSYIS
+139 VSGLLGERELRSYIS
-154 SHVKDSSSEY
+154 SHIKDSSSEY
-164 LIHIGID
+164 LIYIGID

-180 GIEYGNY
+180 GVDYGNY
-187 VLKSVADGIKECL
+187 VLKSVADCINSCL
-200 SDNQQLYHIVAD
+200 SDSQKLYHIVAD
-212 EYMIVDLES
+212 EYMIIDLES
-221 RTRDDV
+221 HTKDDV
-227 ILLQKEICKKIAD
+227 MLLQKKICKKIEE
-240 FIISEKYKVIF
+240 FIISEKYKVVF
-251 TVSTGIIHAT
+251 TISTGIIYA
-261 KLLKYYDEYRK
+261 KMLLKYYDEYRK
-272 MAVFSLK
+272 IAVFSLK

-335 VIGAEALMRFS
+335 MIGAEALMRFS

-372 PAGRF
+372 PAGRY
-377 VLNEAVAM
+377 VLDKAVSM

-398 NVNISYIQMMK
+398 NVNISYIQMVK

-416 LSSIE
+416 LSSIKQ
-421 HYNLP
+421 YDLP

-442 TSYFNTLRKKF
+442 TPYFYKLRKKF
-453 EEKKIQFVLDDFGT
+453 EEKNLQFVLDDFGT
-467 GFSNLHCI
+467 GYSNLHCI
-475 TDMNPN
+475 VNMKPN

-489 TAKAMSNARDYE
+489 TAKAMSNARDFE
-501 VLNKIVELVHSIDIG
+501 LLKKIVEMVHSVDIG
-516 ICIEGI
+516 SCIEGI

-544 GKPCEKNQFLNQFV
+544 GKPCEKNQFLNKFI
-558 FNCTE
+558 FHCTDQE
-563 MNREI
+563 NLT
-568 KGDRTKYSDRIEI
+568 DL
-581 YVK
+581 

>member
-8 FVNEMAAEDVIELF
+8 LLKEIAAEDLIELF
-22 APSMD
+22 ASCMD
-27 DYLYIMD
+27 DYLYIID
-34 LQKNTFRISQIA
+34 LQKNTFKISQA
-46 VDRFMMSGNSF
+46 VVDRFMMSGNSF

-65 LFVYKEDRTMIAED
+65 YFVYKEDRSMIAED
-79 LQHIIEGKEKDH
+79 LQCIIEGKEKDH

-130 IGNIPRADN
+130 IGDTQRADN
-139 VSGLLGERELQSYIS
+139 VSGLLGERELHSYIS
-154 SHVKDSSSEY
+154 SHIKDSSSEY

-180 GIEYGNY
+180 GVNYGNY
-187 VLKSVADGIKECL
+187 VLKSVADCINSCL
-200 SDNQQLYHIVAD
+200 SDNQKLYHIVAD
-212 EYMIVDLES
+212 EYMIIDLES
-221 RTRDDV
+221 HTKDDV
-227 ILLQKEICKKIAD
+227 MLLQKKICKKIEE
-240 FIISEKYKVIF
+240 FIISEKYKVVF
-251 TVSTGIIHAT
+251 TISTGIIYA
-261 KLLKYYDEYRK
+261 KMLLKYYDEYRK
-272 MAVFSLK
+272 IAVFSLK

-305 IKSALR
+305 IKSELR

-335 VIGAEALMRFS
+335 MIGAEALMRFS

-372 PAGRF
+372 PAGRY
-377 VLNEAVAM
+377 VLDKAVSM

-398 NVNISYIQMMK
+398 NVNISYIQMVK

-416 LSSIE
+416 LSSIKQ
-421 HYNLP
+421 YDLP

-442 TSYFNTLRKKF
+442 TPYFYKLRKKF
-453 EEKKIQFVLDDFGT
+453 EEKNIQFVLDDFGT

-475 TDMNPN
+475 VNMKPN
-481 YVKLDKDF
+481 YVKLDNNF
-489 TAKAMSNARDYE
+489 TAKAMSNARDFE
-501 VLNKIVELVHSIDIG
+501 LLKKIVEMVHSVDIR

-544 GKPCEKNQFLNQFV
+544 GKPCEKNQFLNNFI
-558 FNCTE
+558 FHCTDQE
-563 MNREI
+563 NLT
-568 KGDRTKYSDRIEI
+568 DL
-581 YVK
+581 

>member
-8 FVNEMAAEDVIELF
+8 LLKEIAAEDLIELF
-22 APSMD
+22 SPCMD
-27 DYLYIMD
+27 DYLYIID
-34 LQKNTFRISQIA
+34 LQKNTFKISQAA

-65 LFVYKEDRTMIAED
+65 YFVYKEDRSMIAED
-79 LQHIIEGKEKDH
+79 LQCIMEGKEKDH

-130 IGNIPRADN
+130 IGDTQRADN
-139 VSGLLGERELQSYIS
+139 VSGLLGERELHSYIS

-180 GIEYGNY
+180 GVNYGNY
-187 VLKSVADGIKECL
+187 VLKSVADCINSCL
-200 SDNQQLYHIVAD
+200 SDNQKLYHIVAD
-212 EYMIVDLES
+212 EYMIIDLES
-221 RTRDDV
+221 HTKDDV
-227 ILLQKEICKKIAD
+227 MLLQKKICKKIEE
-240 FIISEKYKVIF
+240 FIISEKYKVVF
-251 TVSTGIIHAT
+251 TISTGIIYA
-261 KLLKYYDEYRK
+261 KMLLKYYDEYRK
-272 MAVFSLK
+272 IAVFSLK

-296 YELFLRKEK
+296 YELFLRKEI
-305 IKSALR
+305 IKSELR

-372 PAGRF
+372 PAGRY
-377 VLNEAVAM
+377 VLDKAVSM

-398 NVNISYIQMMK
+398 NVNISYIQMVK

-416 LSSIE
+416 LSSIKQ
-421 HYNLP
+421 YDLP

-442 TSYFNTLRKKF
+442 TPYFYKLRKKF
-453 EEKKIQFVLDDFGT
+453 EEKNIQFVLDDFGT

-475 TDMNPN
+475 VNMKPN
-481 YVKLDKDF
+481 YVKLDNNF
-489 TAKAMSNARDYE
+489 TAKAMSNARDFE
-501 VLNKIVELVHSIDIG
+501 LLKKIVEMVHSVDIR

-544 GKPCEKNQFLNQFV
+544 GKPCEKNQFLNNFI
-558 FNCTE
+558 FHCTDQE
-563 MNREI
+563 NLT
-568 KGDRTKYSDRIEI
+568 DL
-581 YVK
+581 

>member
-8 FVNEMAAEDVIELF
+8 LLKEIAAEELIELF
-22 APSMD
+22 APCMD
-27 DYLYIMD
+27 DYLYIID
-34 LQKNTFRISQIA
+34 LQKNTFKISQAA

-65 LFVYKEDRTMIAED
+65 YFVYKEDRSMIAED
-79 LQHIIEGKEKDH
+79 LQCIIEGKEKDH

-130 IGNIPRADN
+130 IGDTQRADN
-139 VSGLLGERELQSYIS
+139 VSGLLGERELRSYIS

-180 GIEYGNY
+180 GVDYGNY
-187 VLKSVADGIKECL
+187 VLKSVADCINSCL
-200 SDNQQLYHIVAD
+200 SDNQKLYHIVAD
-212 EYMIVDLES
+212 EYMIIDLES
-221 RTRDDV
+221 HAKDDV
-227 ILLQKEICKKIAD
+227 MLLQRKICKKIEE
-240 FIISEKYKVIF
+240 FIISEKYKVVF
-251 TVSTGIIHAT
+251 TISTGIIYT
-261 KLLKYYDEYRK
+261 KMLLKYYDEYRK
-272 MAVFSLK
+272 IAVFSLK

-335 VIGAEALMRFS
+335 MIGAEALMRFS

-372 PAGRF
+372 PAGRY
-377 VLNEAVAM
+377 VLNKAVSM

-398 NVNISYIQMMK
+398 NVNISYIQMVK

-416 LSSIE
+416 LSSIKQ
-421 HYNLP
+421 YDLP

-442 TSYFNTLRKKF
+442 TPYFYKLRKKF
-453 EEKKIQFVLDDFGT
+453 EEKNIQFVLDDFGT

-475 TDMNPN
+475 VNMKPN
-481 YVKLDKDF
+481 YVKLDNNF
-489 TAKAMSNARDYE
+489 TAKAMSNARDFE
-501 VLNKIVELVHSIDIG
+501 LLKKIVEMVHSVDIR

-544 GKPCEKNQFLNQFV
+544 GKPCEKNQFLNKFI
-558 FNCTE
+558 FHCTDQE
-563 MNREI
+563 NLT
-568 KGDRTKYSDRIEI
+568 DL
-581 YVK
+581 

>member
-8 FVNEMAAEDVIELF
+8 LLKEIAAEDLIELF
-22 APSMD
+22 APCMD
-27 DYLYIMD
+27 DYLYIID
-34 LQKNTFRISQIA
+34 LQKNTFKISQAA
-46 VDRFMMSGNSF
+46 VNRFMISGNSF

-65 LFVYKEDRTMIAED
+65 YFVYKEDRSMIAED
-79 LQHIIEGKEKDH
+79 LQCIIEGKEKDH

-130 IGNIPRADN
+130 IGDTQRADN
-139 VSGLLGERELQSYIS
+139 VSGLLGERELRSYIS
-154 SHVKDSSSEY
+154 SHIKDSSSEY
-164 LIHIGID
+164 LIYIGID

-180 GIEYGNY
+180 GVDYGNY
-187 VLKSVADGIKECL
+187 VLKSVADCINSCL
-200 SDNQQLYHIVAD
+200 SDSRKLYHIVAD
-212 EYMIVDLES
+212 EYMIIDLES
-221 RTRDDV
+221 HTKDDV
-227 ILLQKEICKKIAD
+227 MLLQKKICKKIEE
-240 FIISEKYKVIF
+240 FIISEKYKVVF
-251 TVSTGIIHAT
+251 TISTGIIYA
-261 KLLKYYDEYRK
+261 KMLLKYYDEYRK
-272 MAVFSLK
+272 IAFFSLK

-335 VIGAEALMRFS
+335 MIGAEALMRFS

-372 PAGRF
+372 PAGRY
-377 VLNEAVAM
+377 VLNKAVSM

-398 NVNISYIQMMK
+398 NVNISYIQMVK

-416 LSSIE
+416 LSSIKQ
-421 HYNLP
+421 YDLP

-442 TSYFNTLRKKF
+442 TPYFYKLRKKF
-453 EEKKIQFVLDDFGT
+453 EEKNLQFVLDDFGT

-475 TDMNPN
+475 VNMKPN
-481 YVKLDKDF
+481 YVKLDNDF
-489 TAKAMSNARDYE
+489 TAKAMSNARDFE
-501 VLNKIVELVHSIDIG
+501 LLKKIVEMVHSIDIR

-544 GKPCEKNQFLNQFV
+544 GKPCEKNQFLNKFI
-558 FNCTE
+558 FHCTDQE
-563 MNREI
+563 NLT
-568 KGDRTKYSDRIEI
+568 DL
-581 YVK
+581 

>member
-8 FVNEMAAEDVIELF
+8 LLKEIAAEDLIELF
-22 APSMD
+22 APCMD
-27 DYLYIMD
+27 DYLYIID
-34 LQKNTFRISQIA
+34 LQKNTFKISQAA
-46 VDRFMMSGNSF
+46 VNRFMISGNSF

-65 LFVYKEDRTMIAED
+65 YFVYKEDRSMIAED
-79 LQHIIEGKEKDH
+79 LQCIIEGKEKDH

-130 IGNIPRADN
+130 IGDTQRADN
-139 VSGLLGERELQSYIS
+139 VSGLLGERELRSYIS
-154 SHVKDSSSEY
+154 SHIKDSSSEY
-164 LIHIGID
+164 LIYIGID

-180 GIEYGNY
+180 GVDYGNY
-187 VLKSVADGIKECL
+187 VLKSVADCINSCL
-200 SDNQQLYHIVAD
+200 SDSQKLYHIVAD
-212 EYMIVDLES
+212 EYMIIDLES
-221 RTRDDV
+221 HTKDDV
-227 ILLQKEICKKIAD
+227 MLLQKKICKKIEE
-240 FIISEKYKVIF
+240 FIISEKYKVVF
-251 TVSTGIIHAT
+251 TISTGIIYA
-261 KLLKYYDEYRK
+261 KMLLKYYDEYRK
-272 MAVFSLK
+272 IAVFSLK

-322 VYYQPIMD
+322 VYYQLIMD

-335 VIGAEALMRFS
+335 MIGAEALMRFS

-372 PAGRF
+372 PAGRY
-377 VLNEAVAM
+377 VLNKAVSM

-398 NVNISYIQMMK
+398 NVNISYIQMVK

-416 LSSIE
+416 HSSIKQ
-421 HYNLP
+421 YDLP

-442 TSYFNTLRKKF
+442 TPYFYKLRKKF
-453 EEKKIQFVLDDFGT
+453 EEKNLQFVLDDFGT
-467 GFSNLHCI
+467 GYSNLHCI
-475 TDMNPN
+475 VNMKPN

-489 TAKAMSNARDYE
+489 TAKAMSNARDFE
-501 VLNKIVELVHSIDIG
+501 LLKKIVEMVHSVDIR

-544 GKPCEKNQFLNQFV
+544 GKPCEKNQFLNKFI
-558 FNCTE
+558 FHCTDQE
-563 MNREI
+563 NLT
-568 KGDRTKYSDRIEI
+568 DL
-581 YVK
+581 

>member
-8 FVNEMAAEDVIELF
+8 LLKEIAAEELIELF
-22 APSMD
+22 APCMD
-27 DYLYIMD
+27 DYLYIID
-34 LQKNTFRISQIA
+34 LQKNTFKISEAA
-46 VDRFMMSGNSF
+46 VNRFMMSGNSF

-65 LFVYKEDRTMIAED
+65 YFVYKEDRSMIAED
-79 LQHIIEGKEKDH
+79 LQCIIEGKEKDH

-130 IGNIPRADN
+130 IGDTQRADN
-139 VSGLLGERELQSYIS
+139 VSGLLGERELRSYIS

-171 GFNAINGTL
+171 GFNDINGTL
-180 GIEYGNY
+180 GVNYGNY
-187 VLKSVADGIKECL
+187 VLKSVADCINSCL
-200 SDNQQLYHIVAD
+200 SDNRKLYHIVAD
-212 EYMIVDLES
+212 EYMIIDLES
-221 RTRDDV
+221 HTKDDV
-227 ILLQKEICKKIAD
+227 MLLQRKICKKIEE
-240 FIISEKYKVIF
+240 FIISEKYKVVF
-251 TVSTGIIHAT
+251 TISTGIIYA
-261 KLLKYYDEYRK
+261 KMLLKYYDEYRK
-272 MAVFSLK
+272 IAVFSLK

-335 VIGAEALMRFS
+335 MIGAEALMRFS
-346 MYQDKKKEPVSPVEF
+346 MYQDKKIEPVSPVEF
-361 IPLLEETGLII
+361 IPLLEETGLIL
-372 PAGRF
+372 PAGRY
-377 VLNEAVAM
+377 VIDKAVSM
-385 CHEMRQYIPEFKI
+385 CHEMWQYIPEFKI
-398 NVNISYIQMMK
+398 NVNISYIQMVK

-416 LSSIE
+416 LSSIKQ
-421 HYNLP
+421 YDLP

-442 TSYFNTLRKKF
+442 TPYFYKLRKKF
-453 EEKKIQFVLDDFGT
+453 EEKNLQFVLDDFGT
-467 GFSNLHCI
+467 GYSNLHCI
-475 TDMNPN
+475 VNMKPN

-489 TAKAMSNARDYE
+489 TAKAMSNARDFE
-501 VLNKIVELVHSIDIG
+501 LLKKIVEMVHSVDIR

-544 GKPCEKNQFLNQFV
+544 GKPCEKNQFLSKFIFHCMDQENL
-558 FNCTE
+558 T
-563 MNREI
+563 
-568 KGDRTKYSDRIEI
+568 DL
-581 YVK
+581 

>member
-8 FVNEMAAEDVIELF
+8 LLKEIAAEELIELF
-22 APSMD
+22 APCMD
-27 DYLYIMD
+27 DYLYIID
-34 LQKNTFRISQIA
+34 LQKNTFKISEAA
-46 VDRFMMSGNSF
+46 VNRFMMSGNSF

-65 LFVYKEDRTMIAED
+65 YFVYKEDRSMIAED
-79 LQHIIEGKEKDH
+79 LQCIIEGKEKDH

-130 IGNIPRADN
+130 IGDTQRADN
-139 VSGLLGERELQSYIS
+139 VSGLLGERELRSYIS

-171 GFNAINGTL
+171 GFNDINGTL
-180 GIEYGNY
+180 GVDYGNY
-187 VLKSVADGIKECL
+187 VLKSVADCINSCL
-200 SDNQQLYHIVAD
+200 SDNQKLYHIVAD
-212 EYMIVDLES
+212 EYMIIDLES
-221 RTRDDV
+221 HTKDDV
-227 ILLQKEICKKIAD
+227 MLLQKKICKKIEE
-240 FIISEKYKVIF
+240 FIISEKYKVVF
-251 TVSTGIIHAT
+251 TISTGIIYA
-261 KLLKYYDEYRK
+261 KMLLKYYDEYRK
-272 MAVFSLK
+272 IAVFSLK

-335 VIGAEALMRFS
+335 MIGAEALMRFS
-346 MYQDKKKEPVSPVEF
+346 MYQDKKIEPVSPVEF
-361 IPLLEETGLII
+361 IPLLEETGLIL
-372 PAGRF
+372 PAGRY
-377 VLNEAVAM
+377 VIDKAVSM

-398 NVNISYIQMMK
+398 NVNISYIQMVK

-416 LSSIE
+416 LSSIKQ
-421 HYNLP
+421 YDLP

-442 TSYFNTLRKKF
+442 TPYFYKLRKKF
-453 EEKKIQFVLDDFGT
+453 EEKNLQFVLDDFGT
-467 GFSNLHCI
+467 GYSNLHCI
-475 TDMNPN
+475 VNMKPN

-489 TAKAMSNARDYE
+489 TAKAMSNARDFE
-501 VLNKIVELVHSIDIG
+501 LLKKIVEMVHSVDIR

-534 HVDYLQGYLF
+534 HIDYLQGYLF
-544 GKPCEKNQFLNQFV
+544 GKPCEKNQFLNKFI
-558 FNCTE
+558 FHCTDQE
-563 MNREI
+563 NLT
-568 KGDRTKYSDRIEI
+568 DL
-581 YVK
+581 

>member
-8 FVNEMAAEDVIELF
+8 LLKEIAAEDLIELF
-22 APSMD
+22 APCMD
-27 DYLYIMD
+27 DYLYIID
-34 LQKNTFRISQIA
+34 LQKNTFKISQAA
-46 VDRFMMSGNSF
+46 VNRFMISGNSF

-65 LFVYKEDRTMIAED
+65 YFVYKEDRSMIAED
-79 LQHIIEGKEKDH
+79 LQCIIEGKEKDH

-130 IGNIPRADN
+130 IGDTQRADN
-139 VSGLLGERELQSYIS
+139 VSGLLGERELRSYIS
-154 SHVKDSSSEY
+154 SHIKDSSSEY
-164 LIHIGID
+164 LIYIGID

-180 GIEYGNY
+180 GVDYGNY
-187 VLKSVADGIKECL
+187 VLKSVADCINSCL
-200 SDNQQLYHIVAD
+200 SDNQKLYHIVAD
-212 EYMIVDLES
+212 EYMIIDLES
-221 RTRDDV
+221 HTKDDV
-227 ILLQKEICKKIAD
+227 MLLQKKICKKIEE
-240 FIISEKYKVIF
+240 FIISEKYKVVF
-251 TVSTGIIHAT
+251 TISTGIIYA
-261 KLLKYYDEYRK
+261 KMLLKYYDEYRK
-272 MAVFSLK
+272 IAVFSLK

-335 VIGAEALMRFS
+335 MIGAEALMRFS

-361 IPLLEETGLII
+361 IPLLEETGQIL
-372 PAGRF
+372 PAGRY
-377 VLNEAVAM
+377 VLDKAVSM

-398 NVNISYIQMMK
+398 NVNISYIQMVK

-416 LSSIE
+416 LSSIKQ
-421 HYNLP
+421 YDLP

-442 TSYFNTLRKKF
+442 TPYFYKLRKKF
-453 EEKKIQFVLDDFGT
+453 EEKNLQFVLDDFGT

-475 TDMNPN
+475 VNMKPN
-481 YVKLDKDF
+481 YVKLDNDF
-489 TAKAMSNARDYE
+489 TAKAMSNARDFE
-501 VLNKIVELVHSIDIG
+501 LLKKIVEMVHSIDIR

-544 GKPCEKNQFLNQFV
+544 GKPCEKNQFLNKFI
-558 FNCTE
+558 FHCTDQE
-563 MNREI
+563 NLT
-568 KGDRTKYSDRIEI
+568 DL
-581 YVK
+581 

>member
-8 FVNEMAAEDVIELF
+8 LLKEIAAEDLIELF
-22 APSMD
+22 APCMD
-27 DYLYIMD
+27 DYLYIID
-34 LQKNTFRISQIA
+34 LQKNTFKISQAA
-46 VDRFMMSGNSF
+46 VNRFMISGNSF
-57 DDAVNSFQ
+57 DDTVNSFQ
-65 LFVYKEDRTMIAED
+65 YFVYKEDRSMIAED
-79 LQHIIEGKEKDH
+79 LQCIIEGKEKDH

-130 IGNIPRADN
+130 IGDTQRADN
-139 VSGLLGERELQSYIS
+139 VSGLLGERELRSYIS
-154 SHVKDSSSEY
+154 SHIKDSSSEY
-164 LIHIGID
+164 LIYIGID

-180 GIEYGNY
+180 GVDYGNY
-187 VLKSVADGIKECL
+187 VLKSVADCINSCL
-200 SDNQQLYHIVAD
+200 SDSQKLYHIVAD
-212 EYMIVDLES
+212 EYMIIDLES
-221 RTRDDV
+221 HTKDDV
-227 ILLQKEICKKIAD
+227 MLLQKKICKKIEE
-240 FIISEKYKVIF
+240 FIISEKYKVVF
-251 TVSTGIIHAT
+251 TISTGIIYA
-261 KLLKYYDEYRK
+261 KMLLKYYDEYRK
-272 MAVFSLK
+272 IAVFSLK

-335 VIGAEALMRFS
+335 MIGAEALMRFS

-372 PAGRF
+372 PAGRY
-377 VLNEAVAM
+377 VLNKAVSM

-398 NVNISYIQMMK
+398 NVNISYIQMVK

-416 LSSIE
+416 LSSIKQ
-421 HYNLP
+421 YDLP

-442 TSYFNTLRKKF
+442 TPYFYKLRKKF
-453 EEKKIQFVLDDFGT
+453 EEKNLQFVLDDFGT

-475 TDMNPN
+475 VNMKPN
-481 YVKLDKDF
+481 YVKLDNDF
-489 TAKAMSNARDYE
+489 TAKAMSNARDFE
-501 VLNKIVELVHSIDIG
+501 LLKKIVEMVHSIDIR

-544 GKPCEKNQFLNQFV
+544 GKPCEKNQFLNKFI
-558 FNCTE
+558 FHCTDQE
-563 MNREI
+563 NLT
-568 KGDRTKYSDRIEI
+568 DL
-581 YVK
+581 

>member
-8 FVNEMAAEDVIELF
+8 LLKEIAAEELIELF
-22 APSMD
+22 APCMD
-27 DYLYIMD
+27 DYLYIID
-34 LQKNTFRISQIA
+34 LQKNTFKISEAA
-46 VDRFMMSGNSF
+46 VNRFMMSGNSF

-65 LFVYKEDRTMIAED
+65 YFVYKEDRSMIAED
-79 LQHIIEGKEKDH
+79 LQCIIEGKEKDH

-130 IGNIPRADN
+130 IGDTQRADN
-139 VSGLLGERELQSYIS
+139 VSGLLGERELRSYIS

-171 GFNAINGTL
+171 GFNDINGTL
-180 GIEYGNY
+180 GVNYGNY
-187 VLKSVADGIKECL
+187 VLKSVADCINSCL
-200 SDNQQLYHIVAD
+200 SDNQKLYHIVAD
-212 EYMIVDLES
+212 EYMIIDLES
-221 RTRDDV
+221 HTKDDV
-227 ILLQKEICKKIAD
+227 MLLQKKICKKIEE
-240 FIISEKYKVIF
+240 FIISEKYKVVF
-251 TVSTGIIHAT
+251 TISTGIIYA
-261 KLLKYYDEYRK
+261 KMLLKYYDEYRK
-272 MAVFSLK
+272 IAVFSLK

-335 VIGAEALMRFS
+335 MIGAEALMRFS
-346 MYQDKKKEPVSPVEF
+346 MYQDKKIVPVSPVEF
-361 IPLLEETGLII
+361 IPLLEETGLIL
-372 PAGRF
+372 PAGRY
-377 VLNEAVAM
+377 VIDKAVSM

-398 NVNISYIQMMK
+398 NVNISYIQMVK

-416 LSSIE
+416 LSSIKQ
-421 HYNLP
+421 YDLP

-442 TSYFNTLRKKF
+442 TPYFYKLRKKF
-453 EEKKIQFVLDDFGT
+453 EEKNLQFVLDDFGT
-467 GFSNLHCI
+467 GYSNLHCI
-475 TDMNPN
+475 VNMKPN

-489 TAKAMSNARDYE
+489 TAKAMSNARDFE
-501 VLNKIVELVHSIDIG
+501 LLKKIVEMVHSVDIR

-544 GKPCEKNQFLNQFV
+544 GKPCEKNQFLNKFI
-558 FNCTE
+558 FHCTDQE
-563 MNREI
+563 NLT
-568 KGDRTKYSDRIEI
+568 DL
-581 YVK
+581 

>member
-8 FVNEMAAEDVIELF
+8 LLKEIAAEDLIELF
-22 APSMD
+22 APCMD
-27 DYLYIMD
+27 DYLYIID
-34 LQKNTFRISQIA
+34 LQKNTFKISQAA
-46 VDRFMMSGNSF
+46 VNRFMISGNSF

-65 LFVYKEDRTMIAED
+65 YFVYKEDRSMIAED
-79 LQHIIEGKEKDH
+79 LQCIIEGKEKDH

-130 IGNIPRADN
+130 IGDTQRADN
-139 VSGLLGERELQSYIS
+139 VSGLLGERELRSYIS
-154 SHVKDSSSEY
+154 SHIKDSSSEY
-164 LIHIGID
+164 LIYIGID

-180 GIEYGNY
+180 GVDYGNY
-187 VLKSVADGIKECL
+187 VLKSVADCINSCL
-200 SDNQQLYHIVAD
+200 SDSQKLYHIVAD
-212 EYMIVDLES
+212 EYMIIDLES
-221 RTRDDV
+221 HTKDDV
-227 ILLQKEICKKIAD
+227 MLLQKKICKKIEE
-240 FIISEKYKVIF
+240 FIISEKYKVVF
-251 TVSTGIIHAT
+251 TISTGIIYA
-261 KLLKYYDEYRK
+261 KMLLKYYDEYRK
-272 MAVFSLK
+272 IAVFSLK

-330 CDSGH
+330 CNSGH
-335 VIGAEALMRFS
+335 MIGAEALMRFS

-372 PAGRF
+372 PAGRY
-377 VLNEAVAM
+377 VLDKAVSM

-398 NVNISYIQMMK
+398 NVNISYIQMVK

-416 LSSIE
+416 LSSIKQ
-421 HYNLP
+421 YDLP

-442 TSYFNTLRKKF
+442 TPYFYKLRKKF
-453 EEKKIQFVLDDFGT
+453 EEKNLQFVLDDFGT
-467 GFSNLHCI
+467 GYSNLHRI
-475 TDMNPN
+475 VNMKPN

-489 TAKAMSNARDYE
+489 TAKAMSNARDFE
-501 VLNKIVELVHSIDIG
+501 LLKKIVEMVHSVDIR

-544 GKPCEKNQFLNQFV
+544 GKPCEKNQFLNKFI
-558 FNCTE
+558 FHCTDQE
-563 MNREI
+563 NLT
-568 KGDRTKYSDRIEI
+568 DL
-581 YVK
+581 

>member
-8 FVNEMAAEDVIELF
+8 LLKEIAAEDLIELF
-22 APSMD
+22 APCMD
-27 DYLYIMD
+27 DYLYIID
-34 LQKNTFRISQIA
+34 LQKNTFKISQAA
-46 VDRFMMSGNSF
+46 VNRFMISGNSF

-65 LFVYKEDRTMIAED
+65 YFVYKEDRSMIAED
-79 LQHIIEGKEKDH
+79 LQCIIEGKEKDH

-130 IGNIPRADN
+130 IGDTQRADN
-139 VSGLLGERELQSYIS
+139 VSGLLGERELRSYIS
-154 SHVKDSSSEY
+154 SHIKDSSSVY
-164 LIHIGID
+164 LIYIGID

-180 GIEYGNY
+180 GVDYGNY
-187 VLKSVADGIKECL
+187 VLKSVADCINSCL
-200 SDNQQLYHIVAD
+200 SDNQKLYHIVAD
-212 EYMIVDLES
+212 EYMIIDLES
-221 RTRDDV
+221 HTKDDV
-227 ILLQKEICKKIAD
+227 MLLQKKICKKIEE
-240 FIISEKYKVIF
+240 FIISEKYKVVF
-251 TVSTGIIHAT
+251 TISTGIIYA
-261 KLLKYYDEYRK
+261 KMLLKYYDEYRK
-272 MAVFSLK
+272 IAVFSLK

-322 VYYQPIMD
+322 VYYHPIMD
-330 CDSGH
+330 CDYGH
-335 VIGAEALMRFS
+335 RIGAEALMRFS

-372 PAGRF
+372 PAGRY
-377 VLNEAVAM
+377 VLNKAVSM

-398 NVNISYIQMMK
+398 NVNISYIQMVK

-416 LSSIE
+416 LSSIKQ
-421 HYNLP
+421 YDLP

-442 TSYFNTLRKKF
+442 TPYFYKLRKKF
-453 EEKKIQFVLDDFGT
+453 EEKNIQFVLDDFGT

-475 TDMNPN
+475 VNMKPN
-481 YVKLDKDF
+481 YVKLDNDF
-489 TAKAMSNARDYE
+489 TAKAMSNARDFE
-501 VLNKIVELVHSIDIG
+501 LLKKIVEMVHSIDIR

-544 GKPCEKNQFLNQFV
+544 GKPCEKNQFLNKFI
-558 FNCTE
+558 FHCTDQE
-563 MNREI
+563 NLT
-568 KGDRTKYSDRIEI
+568 DL
-581 YVK
+581 

>member
-8 FVNEMAAEDVIELF
+8 LLKEIAAEDLIELF
-22 APSMD
+22 APCMD
-27 DYLYIMD
+27 DYLYIID
-34 LQKNTFRISQIA
+34 LQKNTFKISQAA
-46 VDRFMMSGNSF
+46 VNRFMISGNSF

-65 LFVYKEDRTMIAED
+65 YFVYKEDRSMIAED
-79 LQHIIEGKEKDH
+79 LQCIIEGKEKDH

-130 IGNIPRADN
+130 IGDTQRADN
-139 VSGLLGERELQSYIS
+139 VSGLLGERELRSYIS
-154 SHVKDSSSEY
+154 SHIKDSSSEY
-164 LIHIGID
+164 LIYIGID

-180 GIEYGNY
+180 GVDYGNY
-187 VLKSVADGIKECL
+187 VLKSVADCINSCL
-200 SDNQQLYHIVAD
+200 SDSQKLYHIVAD
-212 EYMIVDLES
+212 EYMIIDLES
-221 RTRDDV
+221 HTKDDV
-227 ILLQKEICKKIAD
+227 MLLQKKICKKIEE
-240 FIISEKYKVIF
+240 FIISEKYKVVF
-251 TVSTGIIHAT
+251 TISTGIIYA
-261 KLLKYYDEYRK
+261 KMLLKYYDEYRK
-272 MAVFSLK
+272 IAVFSLK

-305 IKSALR
+305 IKSVLR

-335 VIGAEALMRFS
+335 MIGAEALMRFS

-372 PAGRF
+372 PAGRY
-377 VLNEAVAM
+377 VLDKAVSM

-398 NVNISYIQMMK
+398 NVNISYIQMVK

-416 LSSIE
+416 LSSIKQ
-421 HYNLP
+421 YDLP

-442 TSYFNTLRKKF
+442 TPYFYKLRKKF
-453 EEKKIQFVLDDFGT
+453 EEKNLQFVLDDFGT
-467 GFSNLHCI
+467 GYSNLHCI
-475 TDMNPN
+475 VNMKPN

-489 TAKAMSNARDYE
+489 TAKAMSNARDFE
-501 VLNKIVELVHSIDIG
+501 LLKKIVEMVHSVDIR

-544 GKPCEKNQFLNQFV
+544 GKPCEKNQFLNKFI
-558 FNCTE
+558 FHCTDQE
-563 MNREI
+563 NLT
-568 KGDRTKYSDRIEI
+568 DL
-581 YVK
+581 

>member
-8 FVNEMAAEDVIELF
+8 LLKEIAAEELIELF
-22 APSMD
+22 APCMD
-27 DYLYIMD
+27 DYLYIID
-34 LQKNTFRISQIA
+34 LQKNTFKISEAA
-46 VDRFMMSGNSF
+46 VNRFMMSGNSF

-65 LFVYKEDRTMIAED
+65 YFVYKEDRSMIAED
-79 LQHIIEGKEKDH
+79 LQCIIEGKEKDH

-130 IGNIPRADN
+130 IGDTQRADN
-139 VSGLLGERELQSYIS
+139 VSGLLGERELRSYIS

-171 GFNAINGTL
+171 GFNDINGTL
-180 GIEYGNY
+180 GVDYGNY
-187 VLKSVADGIKECL
+187 VLKSVADCINSCL
-200 SDNQQLYHIVAD
+200 SDNQKLYHIVAD
-212 EYMIVDLES
+212 EYMIIDLES
-221 RTRDDV
+221 HTKDDV
-227 ILLQKEICKKIAD
+227 MLLQKKICKKIEE
-240 FIISEKYKVIF
+240 FIISEKYKVVF
-251 TVSTGIIHAT
+251 TISTGIIYA
-261 KLLKYYDEYRK
+261 KMLLKYYDEYRK
-272 MAVFSLK
+272 IAVFSLK

-335 VIGAEALMRFS
+335 MIGAEALMRFS
-346 MYQDKKKEPVSPVEF
+346 MYQDKKIEPVSPVEF
-361 IPLLEETGLII
+361 IPLLEETGLIL
-372 PAGRF
+372 PAGRY
-377 VLNEAVAM
+377 VIDKAVSM

-398 NVNISYIQMMK
+398 NVNISYIQMVK

-416 LSSIE
+416 LSSIKQ
-421 HYNLP
+421 YDLP

-442 TSYFNTLRKKF
+442 TPYFYKLRKKF
-453 EEKKIQFVLDDFGT
+453 EEKNLQFVLDDFST
-467 GFSNLHCI
+467 GYSNLHCI
-475 TDMNPN
+475 VNMKPN

-489 TAKAMSNARDYE
+489 TAKAMSNARDFE
-501 VLNKIVELVHSIDIG
+501 LLKKIVEMVHSVDIR

-534 HVDYLQGYLF
+534 HIDYLQGYLF
-544 GKPCEKNQFLNQFV
+544 GKPCEKNQFLNKFI
-558 FNCTE
+558 FHCTDQE
-563 MNREI
+563 NLT
-568 KGDRTKYSDRIEI
+568 DL
-581 YVK
+581 

>member
-8 FVNEMAAEDVIELF
+8 LLKEIAAEELIELF
-22 APSMD
+22 APCMD
-27 DYLYIMD
+27 DYLYIID
-34 LQKNTFRISQIA
+34 LQKNTFKISEAA
-46 VDRFMMSGNSF
+46 VNRFMMSGNSF

-65 LFVYKEDRTMIAED
+65 YFVYKEDRSMIAED
-79 LQHIIEGKEKDH
+79 LQCIIEGKEKDH

-130 IGNIPRADN
+130 IGDTQRADN
-139 VSGLLGERELQSYIS
+139 VSGLLGERELRSYIS

-180 GIEYGNY
+180 GVDYGNY
-187 VLKSVADGIKECL
+187 VLKSVADCINSCL
-200 SDNQQLYHIVAD
+200 SDNQKLYHIVAD
-212 EYMIVDLES
+212 EYMIIDLES
-221 RTRDDV
+221 HTKDDV
-227 ILLQKEICKKIAD
+227 MLLQKKICKKIEE
-240 FIISEKYKVIF
+240 FIISEKYKVVF
-251 TVSTGIIHAT
+251 TISTGIIYA
-261 KLLKYYDEYRK
+261 KMLLKYYDEYRK
-272 MAVFSLK
+272 IAVFSLK

-330 CDSGH
+330 CDSGRM
-335 VIGAEALMRFS
+335 IGAEALMRFS

-372 PAGRF
+372 PAGRY
-377 VLNEAVAM
+377 VLNKAVSM

-398 NVNISYIQMMK
+398 NVNISYIQMVK

-416 LSSIE
+416 LSSIKQ
-421 HYNLP
+421 YDLP

-442 TSYFNTLRKKF
+442 TPYFYKLRKKF
-453 EEKKIQFVLDDFGT
+453 EEKNLQFVLDDFGT
-467 GFSNLHCI
+467 GYSNLHCI
-475 TDMNPN
+475 VNMKPN

-489 TAKAMSNARDYE
+489 TAKAMSNARDFE
-501 VLNKIVELVHSIDIG
+501 LLKKIVEMVHSIDIR

-544 GKPCEKNQFLNQFV
+544 GKPCEKNQFLNKFI
-558 FNCTE
+558 FHCTDQE
-563 MNREI
+563 NLT
-568 KGDRTKYSDRIEI
+568 DL
-581 YVK
+581 